1 VSTLQKPPQTAEMH
15 RINHQI
21 RIAQIRVI
29 GPEGEQLGIMTPDEG
44 RDIAQEAGLDLV
56 EVAPKA
62 IPPVCRIMDY
72 GKFRYETSKKESKS
86 KSARVELKTIT
97 LRPKTDTHDLETKLN
112 QARKFIEGGDRVKFV
127 MRMRGREASH
137 LNMWIEKM
145 NGIVRALADVSV
157 STSPPQLEGRTVTT
171 TVEPTASKGH

>member
-1 VSTLQKPPQTAEMH
+1 MH

-127 MRMRGREASH
+127 MRMR
-137 LNMWIEKM
+137 
-145 NGIVRALADVSV
+145 IVRALADVSV